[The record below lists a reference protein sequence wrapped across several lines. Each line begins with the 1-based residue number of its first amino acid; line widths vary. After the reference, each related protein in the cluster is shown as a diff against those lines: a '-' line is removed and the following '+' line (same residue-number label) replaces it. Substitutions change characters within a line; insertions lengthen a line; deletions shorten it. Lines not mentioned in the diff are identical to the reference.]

1 MNETGQMN
9 DQSARLQQGAKDLYD
24 QATETA
30 QDVAERAVETAGS
43 IGAAVRER
51 PYTSLAL
58 AAGFAFVVGA
68 MWKSGGRR
76 PRSQWESLV
85 ARMPDV
91 PVQEWLPRRW
101 RW

>member
-1 MNETGQMN
+1 MNETGQLN
-9 DQSARLQQGAKDLYD
+9 DQAAKLQEGARELYG
-24 QATETA
+24 QAAEKA
-30 QDVAERAVETAGS
+30 QDVAERAVDAADS

-51 PYTSLAL
+51 PYTSLAM

-68 MWKSGGRR
+68 MWKSGRRR
-76 PRSQWESLV
+76 PRPQWDSLL